1 MDICYV
7 SLCLWIVFLVK
18 SFKKD
23 LNNVSNCTQ
32 ICQDIKVYN
41 EKSCTEILNDTQD
54 IDLWAINLWAIKNS
68 WEAAL

>member
-23 LNNVSNCTQ
+23 LKNVSNCTQ
-32 ICQDIKVYN
+32 ICQDIKVCN
-41 EKSCTEILNDTQD
+41 ERSCTEILNDTQD
-54 IDLWAINLWAIKNS
+54 IDL
-68 WEAAL
+68 